1 MTSLEL
7 VLLGGFQA
15 RAAGQVIDISGR
27 KERALLAVLAMPPGE
42 PRSRDKL
49 AALLWSDRGDKQARD
64 SLKQAVLRLRKSF
77 GSAHPLPMLADR
89 ASLTLDRAAVC
100 VDVQEFEQLI
110 GEGTRDAVER
120 ATTLYH
126 GDLLDGL
133 DVRDVAFEEW
143 LLFERERLRDLAR
156 QALARLLDH
165 HMAAAAREHAGAVA
179 RRLLALDPLHE
190 AAHRA
195 LMQIYAQQ
203 GQTALALKQY
213 RLCCDALQA
222 ELGVQPEAETK
233 RLYQSI
239 QEKRRARR
247 SDTEAPAAGIAAEP
261 SSWLDPSPLSRDLDA
276 ESLSTKPSIAVLP
289 FDNMSGDPEQDYFA
303 DGIVEEII
311 TALSRFRQLFV
322 IARNSSFSYKGRA
335 VDVKEVGRELGVRY
349 VLEGSVR
356 KSRNRVRIAGQLV
369 EASTG
374 VHLWAD
380 RFDGALEDIFDLQDD
395 VTESVIGAI
404 VPRLEQAEIE
414 RAKRKPTTSLDAY
427 DYYLRGMAS
436 GYQWSEESLGEALKL
451 FYKAIDLDPHFA
463 SAYGMAAWCYIRN
476 LAQGLIDR
484 PNASAEAERLA
495 RQAAQLG
502 KDDALALCA
511 GGFALVRFADDH
523 DAGISLIDRALALN
537 PNLSTAWFFSG
548 WARMWNGEPELAI
561 AHEKRAMRLS
571 PLDPEHS
578 VMLAAIAFSH
588 FCAARYDEACLW
600 ATKSLQETP
609 NFLSALRIAA
619 ASHALAGHVVE
630 AHEAVMGIRQIAP
643 TLRVSNVKDWAS
655 FRRPDD
661 LARLVEGL
669 RQAGLPE

>member
-15 RAAGQVIDISGR
+15 RAAGQAIDVSGR

-77 GSAHPLPMLADR
+77 GSMYPLPILADR
-89 ASLTLDRAAVC
+89 AFLTLDRAAVC

-110 GEGTRDAVER
+110 GEGTPDAVER
-120 ATTLYH
+120 ATTLYR

-133 DVRDVAFEEW
+133 DVRDPAFEEW
-143 LLFERERLRDLAR
+143 LLFERQRLRDLAR

-165 HMAAAAREHAGAVA
+165 HMAEAAREQASVAA

-213 RLCCDALQA
+213 RLCSDALQR
-222 ELGVQPEAETK
+222 ELGVQPEAETQ
-233 RLYQSI
+233 RLYQAI

-247 SDTEAPAAGIAAEP
+247 TDPEALAEIAADA
-261 SSWLDPSPLSRDLDA
+261 SSLLDA
-276 ESLSTKPSIAVLP
+276 LPLRCDLEAENLSTKPSIAVLP

-303 DGIVEEII
+303 DGIVEEIT

-322 IARNSSFSYKGRA
+322 IARNSSFSFKGRA
-335 VDVKEVGRELGVRY
+335 IDVKEVGRELGVRY

-356 KSRNRVRIAGQLV
+356 KSQNRVRIAGQLV

-414 RAKRKPTTSLDAY
+414 RARRKPTTRLDAY

-436 GYQWSEESLGEALKL
+436 GYQWSGESLGEALKL

-476 LAQGLIDR
+476 LAQGLIER
-484 PNASAEAERLA
+484 PTASAEAERLA
-495 RQAAQLG
+495 REAARLG

-523 DAGISLIDRALALN
+523 DAGISLIDRALTLN

-548 WARMWNGEPELAI
+548 WARMWNG
-561 AHEKRAMRLS
+561 
-571 PLDPEHS
+571 DPE
-578 VMLAAIAFSH
+578 F
-588 FCAARYDEACLW
+588 
-600 ATKSLQETP
+600 
-609 NFLSALRIAA
+609 
-619 ASHALAGHVVE
+619 GHN
-630 AHEAVMGIRQIAP
+630 A
-643 TLRVSNVKDWAS
+643 
-655 FRRPDD
+655 
-661 LARLVEGL
+661 
-669 RQAGLPE
+669 